1 MTREEKDLFI
11 DTLAEKLENSDN
23 VYLTDVSG
31 LPVRDSNELRRLF
44 FREGVKMQV
53 VKNSLLKKA
62 MEKTGTNF
70 EEAYEVLKGNTA
82 LVFSEKANLPAK
94 IIKTFRKKFD
104 RPILKAAFVDS
115 EFYLGDEQIE
125 TLAMLKSRTEL
136 IGDIIEL
143 LQSPAKNVIS
153 ALKSSSSK
161 ISGILKTLGDR
172 PATSDSVS
180 VEDAN
185 VESLDKE
192 SGESK
197 ADLEAKTDAAEEL
210 KEDEEVAEETEDN
223 SNEEAADMS
232 EGEADES
239 SKS

>member
-82 LVFSEKANLPAK
+82 LVFSEKAN
-94 IIKTFRKKFD
+94 R
-104 RPILKAAFVDS
+104 S
-115 EFYLGDEQIE
+115 EERRVGKECR
-125 TLAMLKSRTEL
+125 SRW
-136 IGDIIEL
+136 
-143 LQSPAKNVIS
+143 SPYH
-153 ALKSSSSK
+153 
-161 ISGILKTLGDR
+161 
-172 PATSDSVS
+172 
-180 VEDAN
+180 
-185 VESLDKE
+185 
-192 SGESK
+192 
-197 ADLEAKTDAAEEL
+197 
-210 KEDEEVAEETEDN
+210 
-223 SNEEAADMS
+223 
-232 EGEADES
+232 
-239 SKS
+239 